1 MEFRLNIMRIT
12 EDKILFFD
20 LDGTLIDTDYL
31 NWISYRETC
40 KYFDNIKEVSICFRP
55 YKILNG
61 VWSRSFFPDKKEYHQ
76 FLEKFDIN
84 KRINSSYFN
93 ISPSKDKFICK
104 KDEFYNKKLY
114 FSKKIPE
121 NVAILKQFSKTNKII
136 LVSNCRKERGLET
149 LKYHKLDDYFYKM
162 FFEEDKTLSD
172 NKYENA
178 IKYLNISIDN
188 VIAFEDDDREIENAK
203 KVGIRDINV
212 DIDVSLKDVI
222 NNVFDKSTEQV
233 LFYQNNDTKIRI
245 EIDKEVLDYLL
256 KDREDN
262 IYIDETKCFSSD
274 IEGEILQKYKI
285 LKGGLKEFI
294 IEPNQFLKKEIK
306 AFYHKEYFSRGNWKI
321 EGTVEYMIWSLKNDG
336 GCKIEHQNYLS
347 TAFKRL
353 KIILQRD
360 LPKIKDKI
368 NVDSLAVCIVPRAKE
383 GFLYRE
389 DQLLFRKAVSD
400 VVDKLK
406 NDLSLINGTKYL
418 VRHTSTKT
426 THLKPDDG
434 GILPYIGITKDTC
447 YISDNVIGK
456 DILLVDDIYTKTV
469 NIDED
474 AIQSL
479 LDKGANSVH
488 FYAIG
493 KTYSYK

>member
-1 MEFRLNIMRIT
+1 MRIT

-40 KYFDNIKEVSICFRP
+40 KYFDNIKEVSICFKP
-55 YKILNG
+55 L
-61 VWSRSFFPDKKEYHQ
+61 WSRSFFPDKKGYHQ

-84 KRINSSYFN
+84 KRINSSCFD

-368 NVDSLAVCIVPRAKE
+368 NEIVWLFVLYQEPRKDFCIEKTNYCLE
-383 GFLYRE
+383 
-389 DQLLFRKAVSD
+389 
-400 VVDKLK
+400 KL
-406 NDLSLINGTKYL
+406 S
-418 VRHTSTKT
+418 
-426 THLKPDDG
+426 PM
-434 GILPYIGITKDTC
+434 
-447 YISDNVIGK
+447 
-456 DILLVDDIYTKTV
+456 
-469 NIDED
+469 
-474 AIQSL
+474 
-479 LDKGANSVH
+479 
-488 FYAIG
+488 
-493 KTYSYK
+493 